1 MALLEAQTAR
11 ADMDEKDG
19 HRVDYSP
26 AAQDPAFEVTWEE
39 DDAENPQRYPLWYKC
54 FIVGS
59 TSFST
64 TNM

>member
-1 MALLEAQTAR
+1 
-11 ADMDEKDG
+11 MDEKDG